1 MINRISNVN
10 VNGESSSVYRMNMS
24 DAGVGINFTGVY
36 GLHYLH
42 PELLLDFVSISSA
55 PLLAVTPVAL
65 LYSSVGVLQQ
75 VDLRKLPVD
84 VCGRVVYPISSLK
97 LPALRGKLIINAQS
111 RRLKFLESLVAIS
124 PEDNIHGMQILGL
137 ALEFTFAQP
146 E

>member
-1 MINRISNVN
+1 
-10 VNGESSSVYRMNMS
+10 MNDLPRQTDVLPMPAI
-24 DAGVGINFTGVY
+24 DGVTVSFN
-36 GLHYLH
+36 GLHYLR

-75 VDLRKLPVD
+75 VELRKLPVE
-84 VCGRVVYPISSLK
+84 VVGRVVYPITSLK

-124 PEDNIHGMQILGL
+124 PEDNIHGMQVLGL